1 MKTYVIPAMKVDNV
15 SISGVIQ
22 IGESKAVLPYL
33 DTFASGGPRG
43 AESFN
48 TQYFP
53 RTRTRIHFANQT
65 DDTYTSDLD
74 IVSPVPNLTESKE
87 IWQRWRTG
95 NDTLQ
100 QFAEDGHRFQTSTSQ
115 PVHLGNLRVISIL
128 SSAVLHVGN
137 TQMIASVVHSE
148 TRGLLRGTVV
158 GVGGPVGAIR

>member
-1 MKTYVIPAMKVDNV
+1 MKTYVIPALKVDNV

-22 IGESKAVLPYL
+22 IGDSKAVLPYL
-33 DTFASGGPRG
+33 DAFASGGPRG

-53 RTRTRIHFANQT
+53 RTRTRIHFANQA
-65 DDTYTSDLD
+65 DDSISDLD
-74 IVSPVPNLTESKE
+74 IVSPVPNLTESTE
-87 IWQRWRTG
+87 IWHRWRAG

-100 QFAEDGHRFQTSTSQ
+100 QFAEDGHCFQTSTSQ
-115 PVHLGNLRVISIL
+115 PVHLVNLHVINIL

-137 TQMIASVVHSE
+137 TQMISSVVHSE